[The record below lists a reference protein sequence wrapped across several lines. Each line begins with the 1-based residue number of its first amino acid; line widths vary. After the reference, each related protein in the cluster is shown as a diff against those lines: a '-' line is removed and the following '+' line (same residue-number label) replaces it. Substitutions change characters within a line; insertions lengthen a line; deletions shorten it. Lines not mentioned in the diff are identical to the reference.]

1 MASAATVTVLSTV
14 TASTS
19 SATRAPTAA
28 APQAGVLEGSNPIH
42 YDPKDPII
50 LFIVQASIIIIFCRL
65 LYFPLKYF
73 GQPRVISEVIGGIV
87 LGPSVMAR
95 IPGFQ
100 KAIFPAE
107 SMPVLSN
114 VANLGLIIFMFITA
128 LEVGEFSFF
137 ARRLSVWLLSVLPRI
152 SN

>member
-1 MASAATVTVLSTV
+1 MASLATVTVLSTV
-14 TASTS
+14 TAAATS
-19 SATRAPTAA
+19 KAPAATSA
-28 APQAGVLEGSNPIH
+28 APQAGVLEGTNPIH
-42 YDPKDPII
+42 YNPKDPII

-65 LYFPLKYF
+65 LYVPLRYL

-95 IPGFQ
+95 IPGF
-100 KAIFPAE
+100 KDAIFPSD

-128 LEVGEFSFF
+128 LEVG
-137 ARRLSVWLLSVLPRI
+137 RLTVSPPPGGYLRPG
-152 SN
+152 